1 MGKKPLTQKIQK
13 QKNELP
19 DFDELILTANDVDD
33 RTKSLWIEIY
43 TNAVEDR
50 ERISVLYTDI
60 FREMKGNAQGHML
73 YGPLV
78 TKYLEKMAKSNDQLL
93 KIVDQIMSHKKT
105 EGSINPDDLLDQLQD
120 DGVDE

>member
-1 MGKKPLTQKIQK
+1 MAKKPLSQKIQK
-13 QKNELP
+13 QKDELP
-19 DFDELILTANDVDD
+19 DFDELLLEAGDVDD

-93 KIVDQIMSHKKT
+93 KLAEQIMAYRKT
-105 EGSINPDDLLDQLQD
+105 EGSINPDDLLDQLM
-120 DGVDE
+120 DGGEDE